1 MSSQIVMTYQF
12 DVIYYLL
19 QKDKQETEQKERKR
33 IGFKAGNE

>member
-19 QKDKQETEQKERKR
+19 QKDKQEIKQKERNR
-33 IGFKAGNE
+33 IGFKTDNE